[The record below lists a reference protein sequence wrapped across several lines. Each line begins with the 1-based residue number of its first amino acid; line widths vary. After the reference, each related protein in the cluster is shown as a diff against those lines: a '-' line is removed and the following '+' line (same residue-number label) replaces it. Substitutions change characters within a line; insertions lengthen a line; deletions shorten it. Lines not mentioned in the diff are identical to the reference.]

1 VGDKKSQAERNRR
14 PDPRK
19 DSLLAHCIARTVI
32 HEQGGIEAA
41 TEKYGPTAE
50 RLSKWS
56 AVKVVAKVTPKAS
69 RVAGFITMWGI
80 AMMLEGRD
88 DYSITEYERYWSE
101 GERQT
106 YRLQKEFRDL
116 WPEFDTP
123 NELASVILKQIDR
136 KASKR
141 DVATLP
147 MRLMV
152 TA

>member
-1 VGDKKSQAERNRR
+1 M
-14 PDPRK
+14 
-19 DSLLAHCIARTVI
+19 I
-32 HEQGGIEAA
+32 HEQGGIDAA
-41 TEKYGPTAE
+41 VEKYGTHAE

-69 RVAGFITMWGI
+69 RVAGFITMWAI
-80 AMMLEGRD
+80 AMVLEDRD
-88 DYSITEYERYWSE
+88 EYSITEYERYWKE

-106 YRLQKEFRDL
+106 YRAQKEFRDL
-116 WPEFDTP
+116 WPEFETP
-123 NELASVILKQIDR
+123 NELASAMLKQIDR

>member
-1 VGDKKSQAERNRR
+1 V
-14 PDPRK
+14 
-19 DSLLAHCIARTVI
+19 LAHCIARAVI
-32 HEQGGIEAA
+32 HEQGGIDLAV
-41 TEKYGPTAE
+41 EKYGSKAE

-56 AVKVVAKVTPKAS
+56 AVKVVTKVTPKAS
-69 RVAGFITMWGI
+69 RVAGFITMWAI
-80 AMMLEGRD
+80 AMLLEDRE
-88 DYSITEYERYWSE
+88 DYSITEYERYWNE

-106 YRLQKEFRDL
+106 YRVQKEFREL

-123 NELASVILKQIDR
+123 NELAQMLVKHIDR
-136 KASKR
+136 KTSKR